1 MQVLYNRRRKIR
13 KRNPRGGEPA
23 EVILEY
29 DGQKYVQLERAAE
42 DFGDF
47 ILDMEKDMEI

>member
-23 EVILEY
+23 VVILEY
-29 DGQKYVQLERAAE
+29 DGQKYLQLERAAE